1 MDDDLKFIHLFTAII
16 SGPTGSG
23 KSSFCIRFLQI
34 LNSQSTEQN
43 FDGGII
49 WCVSKRT
56 TVPTEQL
63 TVLRNNIRFNEDVP
77 ENFENK
83 HGKPCLIIHDDLL
96 NDVYSKEVCHLFTK
110 DRNHRNISVL
120 LITENLFH
128 EGRFCR
134 DISLNAKY
142 LVLLKNVRDKK
153 FSHQARQV
161 HPEGPNQLYKAY
173 LNGTKRPQGYLGL
186 DLAQDTD
193 DRLRF

>member
-63 TVLRNNIRFNEDVP
+63 TVLRNNIRFNEGVP
-77 ENFENK
+77 ENLANK
-83 HGKPCLIIHDDLL
+83 NGKPCLIILDDLL
-96 NDVYSKEVCHLFTK
+96 NDVYSKEVWNVFAKGSH
-110 DRNHRNISVL
+110 HRNISVI
-120 LITENLFH
+120 LITQTPFTKDGFIEIFH
-128 EGRFCR
+128 
-134 DISLNAKY
+134 
-142 LVLLKNVRDKK
+142 
-153 FSHQARQV
+153 
-161 HPEGPNQLYKAY
+161 
-173 LNGTKRPQGYLGL
+173 
-186 DLAQDTD
+186 
-193 DRLRF
+193 